1 METVA
6 LPAGPASLILSTL
19 PDSLARVI
27 LYGTLTVVST
37 VWLPTVVGV
46 ATPVF
51 TVTGVFVVVVFG
63 CEAATGP
70 VTAAVGA
77 VIGKVTWTERI
88 RPSSTKNAP
97 MLIVSASDSNTSTAV
112 FPLTS
117 VNAQTLFGPLSS
129 GAGRIAIA
137 GKTVWSGIVIGEIA
151 GRNMPSPPEKKQTRS
166 PVIAAPVMSW
176 AWATH
181 TAVCWS
187 NAEGPFGKH
196 WISFTNSDATDLATV
211 LETSGAAVTG
221 SYG

>member
-1 METVA
+1 METLA
-6 LPAGPASLILSTL
+6 LPAGPASLIFSTL
-19 PDSLARVI
+19 PLSLARVI
-27 LYGTLTVVST
+27 WYRTLTVVST

-51 TVTGVFVVVVFG
+51 TGTWVFVVGGVLP

-117 VNAQTLFGPLSS
+117 VNAQTLFGPLSG

-137 GKTVWSGIVIGEIA
+137 GNVV
-151 GRNMPSPPEKKQTRS
+151 
-166 PVIAAPVMSW
+166 
-176 AWATH
+176 
-181 TAVCWS
+181 
-187 NAEGPFGKH
+187 
-196 WISFTNSDATDLATV
+196 
-211 LETSGAAVTG
+211 
-221 SYG
+221 

>member
-1 METVA
+1 MSVPICLDLLSQPIATFA
-6 LPAGPASLILSTL
+6 LPAGPDNLIFSTL
-19 PDSLARVI
+19 PVSFASLMRCLIV
-27 LYGTLTVVST
+27 TVVST
-37 VWLPTVVGV
+37 CELSTVVGV
-46 ATPVF
+46 AVPVF
-51 TVTGVFVVVVFG
+51 TTTGVLLV
-63 CEAATGP
+63 EAATGP
-70 VTAAVGA
+70 VTATVGA
-77 VIGKVTWTERI
+77 VIGKVTWTERT

-176 AWATH
+176 AWATQ
-181 TAVCWS
+181 TAV
-187 NAEGPFGKH
+187 
-196 WISFTNSDATDLATV
+196 
-211 LETSGAAVTG
+211 
-221 SYG
+221 